1 MDYGLSTQ
9 KIPMN
14 IAVYGRPFNDQAVI
28 PFIQQVF
35 DSLSLHSVDVY
46 IHQQL
51 FNYLKDKIDLTPYH
65 ILSDGDKIKGF
76 IDAFI
81 TLGGDGTLLDMVSVI
96 RDSCVPVIGINFGRL
111 GFLASVNK
119 SDIAGAIHAVVNKQY
134 TLDSRG
140 LLMVESEMNILGMDN
155 FALNDITIHK
165 RDDSAMITTN
175 MFLDGEFL
183 NSYWGDGIII
193 ATATGSTAYSLS
205 CGGPIIFPE
214 SNSIV
219 VTPVSPHNLN
229 VRPIVLPE
237 SSVLSFE
244 VESRNANYILSCD
257 SKTEVIDKPMRFK
270 VQKANFE
277 LNLIRLNNESY
288 LSTLR
293 NKLLWG
299 LDARNY

>member
-1 MDYGLSTQ
+1 MLSQ
-9 KIPMN
+9 HKVEIY
-14 IAVYGRPFNDQAVI
+14 V
-28 PFIQQVF
+28 
-35 DSLSLHSVDVY
+35 
-46 IHQQL
+46 HQQL
-51 FNYLKDKIDLTPYH
+51 NEYLAGKINTVTYNVLKKDDP
-65 ILSDGDKIKGF
+65 IKGF
-76 IDAFI
+76 IDVFL
-81 TLGGDGTLLDMVSVI
+81 TLGGDGTLLDMVAVI
-96 RDSCVPVIGINFGRL
+96 RDSGVPVIGINFGRL

-119 SDIAGAIHAVVNKQY
+119 SDIAAAIHAVVNKEF

-140 LLMVESEMNILGMDN
+140 LLSIESDQNILGNDN

-165 RDDSAMITTN
+165 RDDSAMITTH

-205 CGGPIIFPE
+205 CGGPIIFPQ

-229 VRPIVLPE
+229 VRPIVLPDT
-237 SSVLSFE
+237 SVLSFE
-244 VESRNANYILSCD
+244 VEFRSANYLLSCD
-257 SKTEVIDKPMRFK
+257 SRTTKIQKTIKFHVR
-270 VQKANFE
+270 KANFS
-277 LNLIRLNNESY
+277 LNLIRLSNESY

>member
-1 MDYGLSTQ
+1 M
-9 KIPMN
+9 K
-14 IAVYGRPFNDQAVI
+14 IAVYGRQFNDEAAL

-35 DSLSLHSVDVY
+35 DSLSLHSVDIYVH
-46 IHQQL
+46 HQL
-51 FNYLKDKIDLTPYH
+51 NNYLSGKINTGIYNVLNE
-65 ILSDGDKIKGF
+65 GDRIKGV
-76 IDAFI
+76 IDVFI

-96 RDSCVPVIGINFGRL
+96 RDSGVPVIGINFGRL

-119 SDIAGAIHAVVNKQY
+119 SDISSAIHAVVNGQY
-134 TLDSRG
+134 TLDGRG
-140 LLMVESEMNILGMDN
+140 LLSVESELNILGMDN

-219 VTPVSPHNLN
+219 VTPVAPHNLN
-229 VRPIVLPE
+229 VRPIVLPD
-237 SSVLSFE
+237 SSILSFE

-257 SKTEVIDKPMRFK
+257 SKTEVIEKTMRFK